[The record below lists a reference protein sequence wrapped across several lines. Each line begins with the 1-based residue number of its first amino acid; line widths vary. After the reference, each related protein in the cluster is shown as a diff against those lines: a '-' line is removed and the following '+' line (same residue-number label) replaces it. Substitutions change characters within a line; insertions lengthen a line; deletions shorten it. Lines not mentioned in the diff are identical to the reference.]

1 MVGEEEADLEVDADA
16 DADSA
21 EIQEKRKECDKYWAL
36 YYGIR
41 RCSAGVFSVTTRYTL
56 CIVEERNNCL
66 PIYYEL
72 ARCEG
77 KIRKRVVEFS
87 LYPLH
92 PFSHA
97 ASKYDTT
104 VCTPLRKR
112 DITK

>member
-21 EIQEKRKECDKYWAL
+21 VIQEKRKECDKYWAL
-36 YYGIR
+36 YHGIR
-41 RCSAGVFSVTTRYTL
+41 RRSAGVFSVTTRYTL

-87 LYPLH
+87 LYPPPTH
-92 PFSHA
+92 SPTRPRS
-97 ASKYDTT
+97 TT
-104 VCTPLRKR
+104 QQFVRHSGR
-112 DITK
+112 EI